1 MTASAYDV
9 NHIGIDTLL
18 DWLGDEREIALVDV
32 REEGEFGWSHPLHA
46 INVPYSTL
54 ERDIATPVPRLS
66 TRIVLIDDGV
76 QRVAIDAARRL
87 AALGYGAV
95 AVLEGGVA
103 AWRDAGQTLF
113 EGVNV
118 PSKAFAEC
126 VELAYHTP
134 QLDPQELQARR
145 AKDSG
150 VVVLDCRTAEEFE
163 RFHVPG
169 AISAPGAELLHLVD
183 AYLDDPERTIV
194 VSCAGR
200 TRGIIGAQALINA
213 GVRNPVFAL
222 RGGTQAWRRAG
233 FELESGASPAAL
245 AHAAPGEAAQARA
258 ASIAARFDVRWI
270 DHAQLRDWQGD
281 PARTTYLFDVRTAA
295 EFDAGHV
302 AGSVHAS
309 GGQLVQTT
317 DRWIGTRHARTVLV
331 DEHRTR
337 AVVTAH
343 WLAQLGIDV
352 YVLRA
357 PFEGVTLVRERHGA
371 DFELSWAGQHWIDPL
386 AAAQRLSEGA
396 AGFVAGSSAAYRT
409 AHPAGAEWIN
419 RARVDA
425 VVDALRDLQ
434 AIVVFGDD
442 DTLAAL
448 LAIDLREHLPH
459 ARVECV
465 RGGLAAW
472 RAAQL
477 PVESTPQHPADD
489 ARIDYLFWA
498 HDRHEG
504 NVAAITKYLQWEE
517 QLPAQIGDAARA
529 GYRLRADAVLGQ

>member
-1 MTASAYDV
+1 MTASTHDIR
-9 NHIGIDTLL
+9 HIGIDTLL

-32 REEGEFGWSHPLHA
+32 REEGEFGLSHPLHA

-54 ERDIATPVPRLS
+54 ERDIETPVPRRS

-76 QRVAIDAARRL
+76 HHVAPRAAGRL
-87 AALGYGAV
+87 AALGYSDV
-95 AVLEGGVA
+95 AVLEGGVI

-118 PSKAFAEC
+118 PSKAFAEF

-134 QLDPQELQARR
+134 QLDPHELHARR
-145 AKDSG
+145 AEDPG

-183 AYLDDPERTIV
+183 AYIDDPERTIV

-213 GVRNPVFAL
+213 GIRNPVFAL

-233 FELESGASPAAL
+233 FELESGELPAAL
-245 AHAAPGEAAQARA
+245 ADVPPGVAAQSRA
-258 ASIAARFDVRWI
+258 DSLAARFDVRWI
-270 DHAQLRDWQGD
+270 DRAHLREWQRD
-281 PARTTYLFDVRTAA
+281 ASRTTYLYDVRTAA
-295 EFDAGHV
+295 EFDAGHL
-302 AGSVHAS
+302 AESVHAP

-317 DRWIGTRHARTVLV
+317 DRWIGTRHARAVLV

-337 AVVTAH
+337 AIVTAH

-352 YVLRA
+352 YVLRDPFDGVSLVHERRASGFEA
-357 PFEGVTLVRERHGA
+357 PRPA
-371 DFELSWAGQHWIDPL
+371 QQWIDPIE
-386 AAAQRLSEGA
+386 AAQRLEAGA
-396 AGFVAGSSAAYRT
+396 AGFVAGSSAVYRK

-419 RARVDA
+419 RARLDA
-425 VVDALRDLQ
+425 VIDTLREKQ
-434 AIVVFGDD
+434 AAVVFGDD
-442 DTLAAL
+442 DQLAAL
-448 LAIDLREHLPH
+448 VALDLRERLPH
-459 ARVECV
+459 ARIECV
-465 RGGLAAW
+465 RGGVAAW
-472 RAAQL
+472 RAAGL
-477 PVESTPQHPADD
+477 PVDATPQHPADD

-517 QLPAQIGDAARA
+517 QLPAQIGDPARA
-529 GYRLRADAVLGQ
+529 GYRLRAPF